1 MPLPEMQRIAV
12 GPQYQPKRRTKEM
25 KTIGPRTMKWAVG
38 VLGVLLIAGYAVRTW
53 ANPAVGVTATLI
65 GRGTYKKFQIV
76 ANPQNQTSGSADQPI
91 FEYAAQAQ
99 PAIDMIVQTHNYL
112 PNSSTGWHTHP
123 GPVYITVTQGALA
136 FYEVDDPTCSPHVV
150 TAGQGYLDTGHGHI
164 GLNQTGN
171 PAQDVTVAIA
181 PVGGAFRSELPAP
194 GPYCSF

>member
-1 MPLPEMQRIAV
+1 MNIVAR
-12 GPQYQPKRRTKEM
+12 
-25 KTIGPRTMKWAVG
+25 RTMKWTFG
-38 VLGVLLIAGYAVRTW
+38 VLAISIIAGYAVKTW
-53 ANPAVGVTATLI
+53 ANPATGVTATLI

-76 ANPQNQTSGSADQPI
+76 AKPDNPAPDAANQPI

-99 PAIDMIVQTHNYL
+99 PAIDVIVQTHDYL

-123 GPVYITVTQGALA
+123 GPVYITVTKGALA
-136 FYEVDDPTCSPHVV
+136 FYEVDDPTCTPHVV
-150 TAGQGYLDTGHGHI
+150 TAGEGYLDTGHGHI
-164 GLNQTGN
+164 GRNQTGN

>member
-1 MPLPEMQRIAV
+1 
-12 GPQYQPKRRTKEM
+12 M
-25 KTIGPRTMKWAVG
+25 KSTGLKPMKLIGLTPMKWTIG
-38 VLGVLLIAGYAVRTW
+38 VLGVLLIAGYAVKVW
-53 ANPAVGVTATLI
+53 ANPAVGVTATTI

-76 ANPQNQTSGSADQPI
+76 ANPQDPASGQST

-99 PAIDMIVQTHNYL
+99 PAIDMIVQTHNYA
-112 PNSSTGWHTHP
+112 PGASTGWHQHP

-150 TAGQGYLDTGHGHI
+150 TAGEGYLDTGHGHI

-171 PAQDVTVAIA
+171 PAQDVTVAVA
-181 PVGGAFRSELPAP
+181 PVGAPFRTELPAP

>member
-1 MPLPEMQRIAV
+1 
-12 GPQYQPKRRTKEM
+12 M
-25 KTIGPRTMKWAVG
+25 KTIGRRTIKWIIGGLSA
-38 VLGVLLIAGYAVRTW
+38 LIIAGYAVTTW
-53 ANPAVGVTATLI
+53 ANPATGVMSVTI

-76 ANPQNQTSGSADQPI
+76 ANPASQDPASAGQPL

-112 PNSSTGWHTHP
+112 PGSSTGWHTHP

-164 GLNQTGN
+164 GLNQTRN

-181 PVGGAFRSELPAP
+181 PVGGAFRTELPAP

>member
-1 MPLPEMQRIAV
+1 MNTT
-12 GPQYQPKRRTKEM
+12 GRRTL
-25 KTIGPRTMKWAVG
+25 KWTLGA
-38 VLGVLLIAGYAVRTW
+38 LGVVIIAGYGVRIW
-53 ANPAVGVTATLI
+53 ANPATGVTATLI

-76 ANPQNQTSGSADQPI
+76 AKPAATDSTNQAT

-112 PNSSTGWHTHP
+112 PGASTGWHTHP

-150 TAGQGYLDTGHGHI
+150 TAGEGYLDTGHGHV
-164 GLNQTGN
+164 GLNQTAN
-171 PAQDVTVAIA
+171 PAQDVTVAVA
-181 PVGGAFRSELPAP
+181 PVGAPFRSELPAP

>member
-1 MPLPEMQRIAV
+1 
-12 GPQYQPKRRTKEM
+12 M
-25 KTIGPRTMKWAVG
+25 KIKKPGTVKWVAG
-38 VLGVLLIAGYAVRTW
+38 LLGVLLIAGYGVKVR
-53 ANPAVGVTATLI
+53 ANPSLGVTATLI

-76 ANPQNQTSGSADQPI
+76 SNPSSQPSVPEAAPA

-99 PAIDMIVQTHNYL
+99 PAIDMIVQTHDYL
-112 PNSSTGWHTHP
+112 PGSSTGWHQHP

-164 GLNQTGN
+164 GLNQTNN
-171 PAQDVTVAIA
+171 PAQDVTVAVA
-181 PVGGAFRSELPAP
+181 PVGGAFRTELPAP